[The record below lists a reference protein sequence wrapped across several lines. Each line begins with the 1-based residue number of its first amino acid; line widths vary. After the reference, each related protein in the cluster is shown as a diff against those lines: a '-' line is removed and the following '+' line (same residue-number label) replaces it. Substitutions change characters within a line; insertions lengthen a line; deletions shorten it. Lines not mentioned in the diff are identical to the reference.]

1 MTAQPNDSP
10 PRARWKWFFA
20 YHGFHSA
27 TYDLHIEVMLKSAI
41 ANTTLEPHLIYFGPQ
56 DSPIVRLAE
65 AHGVKVIH
73 HTPSILAD
81 LQRIKAKFPD
91 YPIEFASGA
100 FLRIDLPHICREL
113 GYTDE
118 FVLYTDCD
126 VVFLRDIPE
135 AGSEPYLQPALF
147 ACAPERSRT
156 ELANINSGVMV
167 MNVTALL
174 EDYPPFREY
183 ITSGDTLYHE
193 LFKNGAFDQ
202 KAYRVYYQ
210 LKWDHLPPEYNWKP
224 YWGFNDDALV
234 VHFHGPKIPQLQKL
248 IPLQKLISGV
258 PLPISDHMQRLYNR
272 DRDAYER
279 YLASFEKYMPE
290 PSIRDY

>member
-1 MTAQPNDSP
+1 MTTQPNDSP
-10 PRARWKWFFA
+10 RRARWKWFFA
-20 YHGFHSA
+20 YHGYST
-27 TYDLHIEVMLKSAI
+27 TYDLHIEVMLRSAV

-65 AHGVKVIH
+65 GHGVKVIH
-73 HTPSILAD
+73 HTPSILDD
-81 LQRIKAKFPD
+81 LHRIKAKYPD
-91 YPIEFASGA
+91 YPIDFASGA

-126 VVFLRDIPE
+126 VVFLRDFPE
-135 AGSEPYLQPALF
+135 PGSEPFLQPALF

-167 MNVTALL
+167 MNVAALR
-174 EDYPPFREY
+174 EDYPAFREY
-183 ITSGDTLYHE
+183 ITSGDTIYDE
-193 LFKNGAFDQ
+193 LFKKGAFDQ

-224 YWGFNDDALV
+224 YWGFNEDALI

-279 YLASFEKYMPE
+279 YLASFQKYIPD
-290 PSIRDY
+290 PTVRDY